1 MIKEIKWVNQLNV
14 SVDKAAQFFNLTLMQ
29 KKKTKGKLNNSW
41 FSYQILKA
49 TEHTQDKVII

>member
-14 SVDKAAQFFNLTLMQ
+14 SVDKATQLFNLILMQ
-29 KKKTKGKLNNSW
+29 KKTKGKLNNSD